1 MDNEKNE
8 KKRFRSVEKEVVKEV
23 IQNDDGTETVIYG
36 TEIVEEEVPD
46 TADPDAFGADRV
58 WEDDGTAFANMD
70 ITRRPKHRKRRNSD
84 EIKLTKKE
92 RRAIIGAAYLK
103 YLPAL
108 LLVIGAFALVFFLGW
123 LLLTR

>member
-1 MDNEKNE
+1 MY
-8 KKRFRSVEKEVVKEV
+8 KR
-23 IQNDDGTETVIYG
+23 Q
-36 TEIVEEEVPD
+36 
-46 TADPDAFGADRV
+46 V

-123 LLLTR
+123 LWLTR

>member
-8 KKRFRSVEKEVVKEV
+8 KKLVRAVEKEVVRE
-23 IQNDDGTETVIYG
+23 IRQNDDGTETIIYG
-36 TEIVEEEVPD
+36 TEIVEEEISD

-58 WEDDGTAFANMD
+58 WQDDGTAFANMD
-70 ITRRPKHRKRRNSD
+70 LTRRPKKRKRKGSD
-84 EIKLTKKE
+84 DIQLTKKE

-123 LLLTR
+123 LWLTR

>member
-1 MDNEKNE
+1 MEKEKNE
-8 KKRFRSVEKEVVKEV
+8 KKLVRAVEKEVVRE
-23 IQNDDGTETVIYG
+23 IRQNDDGTETIIYG
-36 TEIVEEEVPD
+36 TEIVEEEISD

-58 WEDDGTAFANMD
+58 WQDDGTAFANMD
-70 ITRRPKHRKRRNSD
+70 LTRRPKKRKRKNSD
-84 EIKLTKKE
+84 DIQLTKKE

-123 LLLTR
+123 LWLTR

>member
-8 KKRFRSVEKEVVKEV
+8 KKLVRAVEKEVVRE
-23 IQNDDGTETVIYG
+23 IRQNDDGTETIIYG
-36 TEIVEEEVPD
+36 TEIVEEEISD

-58 WEDDGTAFANMD
+58 WQDNGTAFANMD
-70 ITRRPKHRKRRNSD
+70 LTRRPKKRKRKNSD
-84 EIKLTKKE
+84 DIQLTKKE

-123 LLLTR
+123 LWLTR

>member
-8 KKRFRSVEKEVVKEV
+8 KKRVRAVEKEVVRE
-23 IQNDDGTETVIYG
+23 IRQNDDGTETIIYG
-36 TEIVEEEVPD
+36 TEIVEEEISD

-58 WEDDGTAFANMD
+58 WQDDGTAFANMD
-70 ITRRPKHRKRRNSD
+70 LTRRPKKRKRKGSD
-84 EIKLTKKE
+84 DIQLTKKE

-123 LLLTR
+123 LWLTR